1 MSSTSQNQAIPV
13 APLPAPREVHRMTV
27 EQFDRMVRDGTLGE
41 DEPVELLN
49 GVLVNAMPKNPAR
62 RVALRKTILAL
73 EKIIPDGWHVA
84 KEESMTVGPGCKWEP
99 DAAVLRA
106 ELEFDASR
114 DATVADCALVVE
126 VADTSLARDRGEKL
140 AGYARAG
147 LFAYWIVN
155 LPSGRVEV
163 FSAPDPEN
171 ARYRDQ
177 ANLGPGDLAAV
188 VVDGREIGRI
198 AVADLLP

>member
-1 MSSTSQNQAIPV
+1 
-13 APLPAPREVHRMTV
+13 MTV
-27 EQFDRMVRDGTLGE
+27 EQFDRMVREGTLGE
-41 DEPVELLN
+41 DEAVELLN
-49 GVLVNAMPKNPAR
+49 GVLVNAMPKNPAH

-73 EKIIPDGWHVA
+73 ERIIPDGWHVA

-106 ELEFDASR
+106 DLEFDASR

-126 VADTSLARDRGEKL
+126 VADASLARDRGEKL

-147 LFAYWIVN
+147 LPTHWIVN
-155 LPSGRVEV
+155 LVAGRVET
-163 FSAPDPEN
+163 FRDPD
-171 ARYRDQ
+171 AGVGRYLTQ
-177 ANLGPGDLAAV
+177 TVLGPGDGAPV
-188 VVDGREIGRI
+188 VVEGREVGRI

>member
-1 MSSTSQNQAIPV
+1 MSSVSQNQAIPV
-13 APLPAPREVHRMTV
+13 APLPAAGEVYRVTV
-27 EQFDRMVRDGTLGE
+27 AQFDRMVRDGTLGE
-41 DEPVELLN
+41 DEAVELLN
-49 GVLVNAMPKNPAR
+49 GVLVNAMPKNPMH
-62 RVALRKTILAL
+62 RVALRKTVLAL

-126 VADTSLARDRGEKL
+126 VADASLARDRGEKL

-147 LFAYWIVN
+147 LPAYWVVN
-155 LPSGRVEV
+155 LPGGRVEV
-163 FSAPDPEN
+163 FADPDQ
-171 ARYRDQ
+171 AAGRYRDQ
-177 ANLGPGDLAAV
+177 ASLGPGDLAAV
-188 VVDGREIGRI
+188 VIEGREVGRI
-198 AVADLLP
+198 AVLDLLP